1 MKVVDVSIDELKPYA
16 MNPRFNDNAVDQ
28 VAASIREF
36 GFKVPIVADKDGVIV
51 AGHTRLKAAKQL
63 GLKKVPVIYADD
75 LDEEQIRAFRL
86 ADNKVSELATWDME
100 KLDLEMESFT
110 LIDMQTFGFKPMTA
124 EDRRNGWFDRENRS
138 DDSREEGNDEYN
150 DFLDKFEA
158 KKTTDDCYTPEGVYD
173 AVAEWVAK
181 EYKLDRKHFVRPF
194 YPGGN
199 YQAEEYRTKD
209 VVVDN
214 PPFSIL
220 TEIMQFYCEKNIPFF
235 LFGPSLTLFGSGRT
249 CQVCYMAEG
258 VSVTYENGAVVDT
271 GFVTNLDKAK
281 IRAVPEL
288 HDAVQAAADEYRKE
302 LRRELP
308 KYSYPD
314 EVITAT
320 MVSYICKHGVGLTIY
335 PDECERISQLDSQKE
350 ADKALYGGGFLLS
363 EKAAAEKAAAE
374 KAAAE
379 KAAAHRWPL
388 SERERDHKEAE
399 QVRGACA

>member
-1 MKVVDVSIDELKPYA
+1 MIKVVEVDIEKLTPYR
-16 MNPRFNDNAVDQ
+16 MNPRFNDDAVDQ

-36 GFKVPIVADKDGVIV
+36 GFKVPIVADKEGVIV

-63 GLKKVPVIYADD
+63 GLKKVPVIYAND

-86 ADNKVSELATWDME
+86 ADNKVSELATWDFE
-100 KLDLEMESFT
+100 KLDLELENFT
-110 LIDMQTFGFKPMTA
+110 LIDMQTFGFKP
-124 EDRRNGWFDRENRS
+124 ESRQNEWFDRENRK
-138 DDSREEGNDEYN
+138 DDSREEGNEEYN

-173 AVAEWVAK
+173 AVADWVAK
-181 EYKLDRKHFVRPF
+181 EYGVNRKRFIRPF

-199 YQAEEYRTKD
+199 YQAEEYRTTD

-220 TEIMQFYCEKNIPFF
+220 TEIIRFYCEKNVAFF
-235 LFGPSLTLFGSGRT
+235 LFAPSLTLFGSGRD
-249 CQVCYMAEG
+249 CDVCYMAEG

-271 GFVTNLDKAK
+271 GFITNLDTAK
-281 IRAVPEL
+281 IRAVAEL
-288 HDAVQAAADEYRKE
+288 HDLVQTAADAYRKE

-314 EVITAT
+314 EVLTAT
-320 MVSYICKHGVGLTIY
+320 MISYMCKHGQDLTIY
-335 PDECERISQLDSQKE
+335 PEECERIVQLDAQKE

-379 KAAAHRWPL
+379 KAAATRWPL
-388 SERERDHKEAE
+388 SERERAIIK
-399 QVRGACA
+399 RLSK

>member
-1 MKVVDVSIDELKPYA
+1 MKVVEVNVDKLTPYA
-16 MNPRFNDNAVDQ
+16 MNPRFNDSAVDA
-28 VAASIREF
+28 VANSIRDF
-36 GFKVPIVADKDGVIV
+36 GFKVPIVADKNGVIV
-51 AGHTRLKAAKQL
+51 AGHTRLKAAKKL
-63 GLKKVPVIYADD
+63 GLKTVPVVYADD

-86 ADNKVSELATWDME
+86 ADNKVSELATWDPE
-100 KLDLEMESFT
+100 KLEIEMEGFT
-110 LIDMQTFGFKPMTA
+110 LMDLQCYGFKPL
-124 EDRRNGWFDRENRS
+124 EPRKQNEWFDRDDRD

-158 KKTTDDCYTPEGVYD
+158 KKTTDDCYTPDIVYD
-173 AVAEWVAK
+173 AVADWVAK

-220 TEIMQFYCEKNIPFF
+220 TEILNFYTSKNIPFF
-235 LFGPSLTLFGSGRT
+235 LFAPALTLFGSGRT
-249 CQVCYMAEG
+249 APVCYIASGCEII
-258 VSVTYENGAVVDT
+258 YENGAHVNT
-271 GFVTNLDKAK
+271 GFITNPDKAK
-281 IRAVPEL
+281 LRAIPEL
-288 HDAVQAAADEYRKE
+288 YAILSAAMEEYASTLRK
-302 LRRELP
+302 ELP

-320 MVSYICKHGVGLTIY
+320 KMQYLSRYGQSLTIY
-335 PDECERISQLDSQKE
+335 PDECERITELDAQKE
-350 ADKALYGGGFLLS
+350 AGKALYGGGFLIS

-379 KAAAHRWPL
+379 KAAATRWPL
-388 SERERDHKEAE
+388 SERERAIVK
-399 QVRGACA
+399 RLSK

>member
-1 MKVVDVSIDELKPYA
+1 MKVVEVNVDKLTPYA
-16 MNPRFNDNAVDQ
+16 MNPRFNDSAVDA
-28 VAASIREF
+28 VANSIRDF
-36 GFKVPIVADKDGVIV
+36 GFKVPIVADKNGVIV
-51 AGHTRLKAAKQL
+51 AGHTRLKAAKKL
-63 GLKKVPVIYADD
+63 GLKTVPVVYADD

-86 ADNKVSELATWDME
+86 ADNKVAEFATWDPE
-100 KLDLEMESFT
+100 KLEIEMEGFT
-110 LIDMQTFGFKPMTA
+110 LMDLQCYGFKPL
-124 EDRRNGWFDRENRS
+124 EPRKQNEWFDRDDRD

-158 KKTTDDCYTPEGVYD
+158 KKTTDDCYTPDIVYD
-173 AVAEWVAK
+173 AVAGWVAK

-220 TEIMQFYCEKNIPFF
+220 TEILNFYTSKNIPFF
-235 LFGPSLTLFGSGRT
+235 LFAPALTLFGSGRT
-249 CQVCYMAEG
+249 APVCYIASGCEII
-258 VSVTYENGAVVDT
+258 YENGAHVNT
-271 GFVTNLDKAK
+271 GFITNLDKAK

-288 HDAVQAAADEYRKE
+288 YKVLSEAVEEYASTLRK
-302 LRRELP
+302 ELP

-320 MVSYICKHGVGLTIY
+320 KVQYLSRYGQSLTIY
-335 PDECERISQLDSQKE
+335 PDECERITELDAQKE
-350 ADKALYGGGFLLS
+350 SGKALYGGGFLIS

-379 KAAAHRWPL
+379 KAAAEKAAATRWPL
-388 SERERDHKEAE
+388 SERERAIVK
-399 QVRGACA
+399 RLSK

>member
-1 MKVVDVSIDELKPYA
+1 MKVVEVNVDKLTPYA
-16 MNPRFNDNAVDQ
+16 MNPRFNDSAVDA
-28 VAASIREF
+28 VANSIRDF
-36 GFKVPIVADKDGVIV
+36 GFKVPIVADKNGVIV
-51 AGHTRLKAAKQL
+51 AGHTRLKAAKKL
-63 GLKKVPVIYADD
+63 GLKTVPVVYADD

-86 ADNKVSELATWDME
+86 ADNKVAEFATWDPE
-100 KLDLEMESFT
+100 KLEIEMEGFT
-110 LIDMQTFGFKPMTA
+110 LMDLQCYGFKPL
-124 EDRRNGWFDRENRS
+124 EPRKQNEWFDRDDRD

-158 KKTTDDCYTPEGVYD
+158 KKTTDDCYTPDIVYD
-173 AVAEWVAK
+173 AVAGWVAK

-220 TEIMQFYCEKNIPFF
+220 TEILNFYTSKNIPFF
-235 LFGPSLTLFGSGRT
+235 LFAPALTLFGSGRT
-249 CQVCYMAEG
+249 APVCYIASGCEII
-258 VSVTYENGAVVDT
+258 YENGAHVNT
-271 GFVTNLDKAK
+271 GFITNLDKAK

-288 HDAVQAAADEYRKE
+288 YKVLSEAVEEYASTLRK
-302 LRRELP
+302 ELP

-320 MVSYICKHGVGLTIY
+320 KVQYLSRYGQSLTIY
-335 PDECERISQLDSQKE
+335 PDECERITELDAQKE
-350 ADKALYGGGFLLS
+350 SGKALYGGGFLIS

-379 KAAAHRWPL
+379 KAAATRWPL
-388 SERERDHKEAE
+388 SERERAIVK
-399 QVRGACA
+399 RLSK

>member
-1 MKVVDVSIDELKPYA
+1 MKVVEVNVDKLTPYA
-16 MNPRFNDNAVDQ
+16 MNPRFNDSAVDA
-28 VAASIREF
+28 VANSIRDF
-36 GFKVPIVADKDGVIV
+36 GFKVPIVADKNGVIV
-51 AGHTRLKAAKQL
+51 AGHTRLKAAKKL
-63 GLKKVPVIYADD
+63 GLKTVPVVYADD

-86 ADNKVSELATWDME
+86 ADNKVAEFATWDPE
-100 KLDLEMESFT
+100 KLEIEMEGFT
-110 LIDMQTFGFKPMTA
+110 LMDLQCYGFKPL
-124 EDRRNGWFDRENRS
+124 EPRKQNEWFDRDDRD

-158 KKTTDDCYTPEGVYD
+158 KKTTDDCYTPDIVYD
-173 AVAEWVAK
+173 AVAGWVAK

-220 TEIMQFYCEKNIPFF
+220 TEILNFYTSKNIPFF
-235 LFGPSLTLFGSGRT
+235 LFAPALTLFGSGRT
-249 CQVCYMAEG
+249 APVCYIASGCEII
-258 VSVTYENGAVVDT
+258 YENGAHVNT
-271 GFVTNLDKAK
+271 GFITNLDKAK

-288 HDAVQAAADEYRKE
+288 YKVLSEAVEEYASTLRK
-302 LRRELP
+302 ELP

-320 MVSYICKHGVGLTIY
+320 KVQYLSRYGQSLTIY
-335 PDECERISQLDSQKE
+335 PDECERITELDAQKE
-350 ADKALYGGGFLLS
+350 SGKALYGGGFLIS

-379 KAAAHRWPL
+379 KAAATRWPL
-388 SERERDHKEAE
+388 SERESHSKEAE
-399 QVRGACA
+399 QVRGAFV

>member
-1 MKVVDVSIDELKPYA
+1 MKVVEVNVDKLTPYA
-16 MNPRFNDNAVDQ
+16 MNPRFNDSAVDA
-28 VAASIREF
+28 VANSIRDF
-36 GFKVPIVADKDGVIV
+36 GFKVPIVADKNGVIV
-51 AGHTRLKAAKQL
+51 AGHTRLKAAKKL
-63 GLKKVPVIYADD
+63 GLKTVPVVYADD

-86 ADNKVSELATWDME
+86 ADNKVAEFATWDPE
-100 KLDLEMESFT
+100 KLEIEMEGFT
-110 LIDMQTFGFKPMTA
+110 LMDLQCYGFKPL
-124 EDRRNGWFDRENRS
+124 EPRKQNEWFDRDDRD

-158 KKTTDDCYTPEGVYD
+158 KKTTDDCYTPDIVYD
-173 AVAEWVAK
+173 AVAGWVAK

-220 TEIMQFYCEKNIPFF
+220 TEILNFYTSKNIPFF
-235 LFGPSLTLFGSGRT
+235 LFAPALTLFGSGRT
-249 CQVCYMAEG
+249 APVCYIASGCEII
-258 VSVTYENGAVVDT
+258 YENGAHVNT
-271 GFVTNLDKAK
+271 GFITNLDKAK

-288 HDAVQAAADEYRKE
+288 YKVLSEAVEEYASTLRK
-302 LRRELP
+302 ELP

-320 MVSYICKHGVGLTIY
+320 KVQYLSRYGQSLTIY
-335 PDECERISQLDSQKE
+335 PDECERITELDAQKE
-350 ADKALYGGGFLLS
+350 SGKALYGGGFLIS

-379 KAAAHRWPL
+379 
-388 SERERDHKEAE
+388 
-399 QVRGACA
+399 

>member
-1 MKVVDVSIDELKPYA
+1 MKIVEVRTEELKPYG
-16 MNPRFNDNAVDQ
+16 MNPRFNDDAVDA
-28 VAASIREF
+28 VAASIRDF
-36 GFKVPIVADKDGVIV
+36 GFKVPIIADKDGVIV
-51 AGHTRLKAAKQL
+51 AGHTRLKAAKRL

-75 LDEEQIRAFRL
+75 LDDEQIRAFRL

-100 KLDLEMESFT
+100 KLELELESFET
-110 LIDMQTFGFKPMTA
+110 IDMQTFGFKPMTA
-124 EDRRNGWFDRENRS
+124 EERRNEWFDREDRS

-158 KKTTDDCYTPEGVYD
+158 KKTTDDCYTPDGVYD

-249 CQVCYMAEG
+249 CPVCYMATG

-271 GFVTNLDKAK
+271 GFVTNMDKAK

-288 HDAVQAAADEYRKE
+288 HDAVQKAADEYRKE
-302 LRRELP
+302 LRKELP

-320 MVSYICKHGVGLTIY
+320 MASYICKHGVGLTIY
-335 PDECERISQLDSQKE
+335 PDECERIGQLDSQKE

-388 SERERDHKEAE
+388 SERERAIIK
-399 QVRGACA
+399 RLSK